1 MGVYFLPLVPLV
13 SLPYLSNP
21 QSVAPKIYFQNK
33 IMAVTRKSDASA
45 KRSWFQRNSLRTR
58 NSSTIKQSISV
69 GTIADKTLSPPVS
82 SKRYR
87 HSSATIPVSTS
98 TPVPDLN
105 QQGTTPVWLL
115 RLYAAHRHSGII
127 AFVLVA
133 TTLVIYGWTVYS
145 QQLWSQ
151 SYRKLQT
158 LQRDERQLTT
168 TIEVLKNKMA
178 QEAQIPTAG
187 LVSPSPASAIFL
199 PPAPEDSNSLSSTTT
214 SESNFQLQQ
223 QDSEPI
229 GY

>member
-1 MGVYFLPLVPLV
+1 
-13 SLPYLSNP
+13 
-21 QSVAPKIYFQNK
+21 
-33 IMAVTRKSDASA
+33 MAVARKSDVST
-45 KRSWFQRNSLRTR
+45 KRSWFQRNSLMMR
-58 NSSTIKQSISV
+58 NSSTFKQSRSA
-69 GTIADKTLSPPVS
+69 GTITEKTVSAPVYS
-82 SKRYR
+82 RRSRR
-87 HSSATIPVSTS
+87 SSANQPVSTS

-105 QQGTTPVWLL
+105 KQGTIPIWLL
-115 RLYAAHRHSGII
+115 RLYDINRYSGIM

-178 QEAQIPTAG
+178 QEAQTSAAG
-187 LVSPSPASAIFL
+187 LVSPSPSGAIFL
-199 PPAPEDSNSLSSTTT
+199 PPAPKDSNLSPSTTT
-214 SESNFQLQQ
+214 TQSDFQLQQ
-223 QDSEPI
+223 QNSEPL

>member
-1 MGVYFLPLVPLV
+1 
-13 SLPYLSNP
+13 
-21 QSVAPKIYFQNK
+21 
-33 IMAVTRKSDASA
+33 MAVARKSDVFT

-58 NSSTIKQSISV
+58 NSATLKQSISR
-69 GTIADKTLSPPVS
+69 GMIADKTLSPPVS
-82 SKRYR
+82 SRRYR
-87 HSSATIPVSTS
+87 RSSGTIPVSTS
-98 TPVPDLN
+98 TPIPDLN
-105 QQGTTPVWLL
+105 QQGTTPTWLL
-115 RLYAAHRHSGII
+115 RLYAIHRHSGIM

-178 QEAQIPTAG
+178 QEAQKPAAG

-199 PPAPEDSNSLSSTTT
+199 PPAPEDSSSLPSTTT

-223 QDSEPI
+223 QDSAPI

>member
-1 MGVYFLPLVPLV
+1 
-13 SLPYLSNP
+13 
-21 QSVAPKIYFQNK
+21 
-33 IMAVTRKSDASA
+33 MAVARKSDVFT

-58 NSSTIKQSISV
+58 NSATLKQSISR
-69 GTIADKTLSPPVS
+69 GMIADKTSSPPVS
-82 SKRYR
+82 SRRYR
-87 HSSATIPVSTS
+87 RSSGTIPVSTS
-98 TPVPDLN
+98 TPIPDLN
-105 QQGTTPVWLL
+105 QQGTTPTWLL
-115 RLYAAHRHSGII
+115 RLCVIHRHSGIM

-178 QEAQIPTAG
+178 QEAQKPAAG

-199 PPAPEDSNSLSSTTT
+199 PPAPEDSSSLPSTTT
-214 SESNFQLQQ
+214 SKSNFQLQQ
-223 QDSEPI
+223 QDSAPI